1 MISAVVREYILVQHT
16 SRSTTLG
23 CMIMITGGQPTS
35 AIAVL
40 RRRLGDTFSSRAAV
54 VTKHYIFVSLAIRA
68 QNLIFI
74 SGAIMNCLH
83 VSIEFSN

>member
-1 MISAVVREYILVQHT
+1 MISAVVREYILVQHI
-16 SRSTTLG
+16 SRSTTLR
-23 CMIMITGGQPTS
+23 CMIMITGRPTS

-40 RRRLGDTFSSRAAV
+40 RRRLGDTFSSRAAG

-68 QNLIFI
+68 QDLIFI

-83 VSIEFSN
+83 ISIEFSN